1 MIMSDHSFV
10 LYAAFSIPISSSVV
24 VDFFAER
31 FLLQHTSNA
40 DSPLPNASPA
50 KSILKNENTSRYGRL
65 GVLLTF
71 FDCVRQLFAIGF
83 GQKQS
88 QSA

>member
-50 KSILKNENTSRYGRL
+50 KSILKNEKWIWS
-65 GVLLTF
+65 
-71 FDCVRQLFAIGF
+71 VR
-83 GQKQS
+83 
-88 QSA
+88 

>member
-50 KSILKNENTSRYGRL
+50 KSILKNENRKHKSIWSVRL
-65 GVLLTF
+65 GV
-71 FDCVRQLFAIGF
+71 
-83 GQKQS
+83 S
-88 QSA
+88 Y